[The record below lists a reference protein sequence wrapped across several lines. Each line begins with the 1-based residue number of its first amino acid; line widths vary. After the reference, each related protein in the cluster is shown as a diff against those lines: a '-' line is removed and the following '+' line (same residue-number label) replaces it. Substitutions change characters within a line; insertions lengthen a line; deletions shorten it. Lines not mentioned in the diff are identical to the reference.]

1 MILYTQRAGVMS
13 ILLILLLV
21 SVCFAA
27 ELKVE
32 TSTLSENSDIENS
45 SSEPEKSSGSSWF
58 FPIDDIH
65 EVIRKERIAALLEID
80 EQRKTTL
87 VYLTQERIA
96 VVEELKAELKRITDL
111 LVLER
116 RAMIIE
122 MEATGNLIAE
132 NALLKSERLI
142 DHFFIRTLQFVA
154 VMAMAAILL
163 GFIIFRVMAKGKNA
177 QKSEK
182 GMI

>member
-32 TSTLSENSDIENS
+32 TSTLSENSDIEDS
-45 SSEPEKSSGSSWF
+45 TVEQEKSSGSSLF

-65 EVIRKERIAALLEID
+65 GVIREERIAALLEID

-132 NALLKSERLI
+132 NALLRSETLI
-142 DHFFIRTLQFVA
+142 DHFFIRALQFVA
-154 VMAMAAILL
+154 VMAMALIFIGL
-163 GFIIFRVMAKGKNA
+163 IIFRIMDKRNGKYL
-177 QKSEK
+177 
-182 GMI
+182 